1 MIARSHR
8 IWRLNRDWSNNYGEW
23 KKRPYTV
30 CLAKVTREDLF
41 LLPRSIWFRN
51 YGAPMELVSSKSH
64 DNKRGCVAQSLFRTL
79 LNHSLSL
86 DLILVASR
94 SRTRYD
100 PLWSNLNH
108 LIIANVDD
116 LCFLP
121 YYCSLWIPPVA
132 EILLKYWRHIR
143 WVSKRL
149 GNLIAT
155 ERNEW
160 VVQRENCEFIRSL
173 LVSHPIH
180 PSRVHQGGRRGWQEM
195 AFYSV
200 RIKLMTQCQ
209 SMSSHLLRKDRQQIE
224 FVHSILIFLETKL
237 FAVGGEWWFISRIGR
252 IWQIT
257 TSCVSRYN
265 NPIFNCRDNP
275 V

>member
-86 DLILVASR
+86 DLILLASR

-143 WVSKRL
+143 WVSQSETGKSYCDRTKWMSCSARKL
-149 GNLIAT
+149 RIYP
-155 ERNEW
+155 
-160 VVQRENCEFIRSL
+160 FITHFA
-173 LVSHPIH
+173 SHSSEPRA
-180 PSRVHQGGRRGWQEM
+180 SRWEARVARDG
-195 AFYSV
+195 F
-200 RIKLMTQCQ
+200 LQC
-209 SMSSHLLRKDRQQIE
+209 
-224 FVHSILIFLETKL
+224 
-237 FAVGGEWWFISRIGR
+237 A
-252 IWQIT
+252 
-257 TSCVSRYN
+257 Y
-265 NPIFNCRDNP
+265 
-275 V
+275 